1 MAGRLR
7 PIAGQLGNRLAHMPP
22 TPRQGHLRIDELM
35 QLVNIVKGDMA
46 LIGLGPLIP
55 SDVTE
60 MPAWRA
66 RRFDVRPGLTGL
78 AQVSGGQALR
88 PAEKLL
94 LDLHYI
100 ETRSRRLSLWILGRT
115 CLVPF
120 QQDRPRAE
128 LLIAAIAATRYDV
141 KVPHEPRR

>member
-1 MAGRLR
+1 MAFIG
-7 PIAGQLGNRLAHMPP
+7 
-22 TPRQGHLRIDELM
+22 PR
-35 QLVNIVKGDMA
+35 
-46 LIGLGPLIP
+46 PLIP

-60 MPAWRA
+60 MPAWRI

-78 AQVSGGQALR
+78 AQVSGGQTLR

-100 ETRSRRLSLWILGRT
+100 ETRSRRLNLWILGRT

-128 LLIAAIAATRYDV
+128 LLIAAIDATRCDV
-141 KVPHEPRR
+141 KVPHERRR